1 MVRTR
6 KAKDHEAVLPTKC
19 DVCNLIHTPGAQ
31 CPTTLQAE
39 AVQEEDQERKVL
51 EKNNEPIPAATTGA
65 RGKYLADFLT
75 VGYKYCRSFTFN
87 SGLGDQIH

>member
-6 KAKDHEAVLPTKC
+6 KANDEAVLPMKC
-19 DVCNLIHTPGAQ
+19 DGCSLIHTPGAQ
-31 CPTTLQAE
+31 CPTTTQA
-39 AVQEEDQERKVL
+39 EEDQERKVS

-65 RGKYLADFLT
+65 RGRYLADFLT

-87 SGLGDQIH
+87 SGLGGQIH